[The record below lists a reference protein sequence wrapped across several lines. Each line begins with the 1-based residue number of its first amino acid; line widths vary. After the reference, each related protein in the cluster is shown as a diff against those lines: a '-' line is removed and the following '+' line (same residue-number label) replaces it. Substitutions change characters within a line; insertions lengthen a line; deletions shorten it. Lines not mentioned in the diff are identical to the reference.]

1 VNLFDEPDL
10 YDINIIGSMFKAWLR
25 ELPDEILPKDTQTR
39 IAKECLGATEV
50 PQMLKDELSK
60 LPPFNYYLLFAI
72 TCHLSLLHSYVDK
85 NKMDYR
91 NLCICFQP
99 CLKIDGFCFQF
110 LVCDWKH
117 CWQGCWTEK
126 EALEAEYRALA
137 GLPPPSSAGAST
149 SQSHEYPD
157 ERAVSSSSSS
167 KAPSTRKQSPCP
179 PRKPDPVARKSSPIT
194 RKEIPGARRSS
205 PEKSSEKRGE
215 KHRPPPL
222 KRLGSHGGA
231 SSEVGGAAPPR
242 TPKGQ
247 QHDEEEE
254 EEAEEDQ
261 EMVTAEKSSVQPQ
274 QPPELE
280 PVVPLSPLGSF

>member
-1 VNLFDEPDL
+1 MSHTEYDVNLFDEPDL

-39 IAKECLGATEV
+39 IARECLGATEV

-126 EALEAEYRALA
+126 EALEEEYRVLS
-137 GLPPPSSAGAST
+137 GLPPSSAGGSTHQAS
-149 SQSHEYPD
+149 QPDFPD
-157 ERAVSSSSSS
+157 ERAISSSSSS
-167 KAPSTRKQSPCP
+167 KAPSTRKASPA
-179 PRKPDPVARKSSPIT
+179 PRKHEPIARKPSP
-194 RKEIPGARRSS
+194 ARRKAS
-205 PEKSSEKRGE
+205 PSRPRRPSFERPSEGRSAE

-222 KRLGSHGGA
+222 KNVGGGSNGGSHGGA
-231 SSEVGGAAPPR
+231 SSQAPTSPS
-242 TPKGQ
+242 TPKADGEAKRANGAQSQ
-247 QHDEEEE
+247 QL
-254 EEAEEDQ
+254 
-261 EMVTAEKSSVQPQ
+261 
-274 QPPELE
+274 PELE
-280 PVVPLSPLGSF
+280 PMVPLSPLGI